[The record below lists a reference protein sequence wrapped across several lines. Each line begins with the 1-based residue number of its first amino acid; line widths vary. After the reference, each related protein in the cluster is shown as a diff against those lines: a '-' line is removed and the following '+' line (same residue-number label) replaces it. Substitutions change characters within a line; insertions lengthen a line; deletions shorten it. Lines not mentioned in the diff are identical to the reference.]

1 MSRWVIGSFF
11 LIAAAATASVST
23 YAFGETAAFLRQ
35 PKVEKD
41 LTPRVFF
48 VAGERFEVAGVA
60 EAQQKAPTA
69 AGEGET
75 FGTWKLSC
83 PGSDPCRLAQSVVVG
98 EKRELLLTARA
109 YKGPEPVLVVSL
121 PQGIYLAPGL
131 ALQIGTG
138 KSRRYPFETCMN
150 DGCHSG
156 LKLDNALLAEL
167 SAGKDAKLSFYDGA
181 QKVITVL
188 LTLDGFKEG
197 YDAMK

>member
-1 MSRWVIGSFF
+1 MSRWVTGTFF
-11 LIAAAATASVST
+11 LIAAATTAGLST
-23 YAFGETAAFLRQ
+23 YAYGKTAAFLTQ
-35 PKVEKD
+35 SKVD
-41 LTPRVFF
+41 NGLTPRAFIV
-48 VAGERFEVAGVA
+48 VGERFEVAGVA
-60 EAQQKAPTA
+60 ETQQKAPTA
-69 AGEGET
+69 GEEGET

-109 YKGPEPVLVVSL
+109 YKVPEPVLVVSL

-138 KSRRYPFETCMN
+138 KSRRYPFETCMD

-156 LKLDNALLAEL
+156 LKLDGALLTEL
-167 SAGKDAKLSFYDGA
+167 FASKNARLSFYDGA
-181 QKVITVL
+181 QKVVTVL